1 MYRLLIEPCVSALTT
16 VINGYI
22 SGYDVVSKLN
32 SILTHMK
39 VSFNQPET
47 YNLQVKA
54 LAVYQ
59 A

>member
-16 VINGYI
+16 VIGHI
-22 SGYDVVSKLN
+22 SGYAVVSKLD
-32 SILTHMK
+32 SISTHMK

-47 YNLQVKA
+47 YNLQVKV